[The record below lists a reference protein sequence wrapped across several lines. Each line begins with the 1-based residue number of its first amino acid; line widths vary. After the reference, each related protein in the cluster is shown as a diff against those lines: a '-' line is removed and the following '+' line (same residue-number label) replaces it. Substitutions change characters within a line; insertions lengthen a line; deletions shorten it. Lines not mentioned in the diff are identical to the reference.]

1 MDCFVCC
8 ESFNL
13 SQRVPLL
20 ICSSGHTCCS
30 TCSASLRNCP
40 ICRLECTQERKVNF
54 ALQDLIKASR
64 DGELCPQ
71 IPSNQIALGDK
82 IAQGGFAVVYAAEW
96 YDVHVAIKM
105 VSLSE
110 KDDSNFREK

>member
-13 SQRVPLL
+13 SRRVPLL

-30 TCSASLRNCP
+30 MCSASLRNCP
-40 ICRLECTQERKVNF
+40 ICRLECVDERKVNF
-54 ALQDLIKASR
+54 ALQNLIKASH
-64 DGELCPQ
+64 DGELCLE
-71 IPSNQIALGDK
+71 IPSEQIVLGNM
-82 IAQGGFAVVYAAEW
+82 IAEGGFARVYAAEW
-96 YDVHVAIKM
+96 FDVPVAVKM

-110 KDDSNFREK
+110 KDGSNSREK